1 MANSTQYT
9 KTLNTPSE
17 KLDTNELHGRVRV
30 AFADFTAAGAE
41 ETISMFKLPDG
52 ARIIGGRANHAALGS
67 GTTLSVGHAAY
78 VNAAGTTVAADVDE
92 YKAAAASTGAV
103 GFNIAATTALGEN
116 SIVDAPD
123 GLVVTVTTAG
133 GSDATGFLS
142 VQMTYVLD

>member
-78 VNAAGTTVAADVDE
+78 VNAAGTTVVADVDE
-92 YKAAAASTGAV
+92 YKVAAASTAAV

>member
-41 ETISMFKLPDG
+41 ETINMFKLPDG

-78 VNAAGTTVAADVDE
+78 VNAAGTTVVADVDE

-123 GLVVTVTTAG
+123 GLIVTVTTAG

>member
-30 AFADFTAAGAE
+30 AFADFTAANAQ

-52 ARIIGGRANHAALGS
+52 ARIIGGRVNHANLGTS
-67 GTTLSVGHAAY
+67 TTLSIGHAAY
-78 VNAAGTTVAADVDE
+78 VNAAGTTVALDVDE
-92 YKAAAASTGAV
+92 YNAAAATTSVASR
-103 GFNIAATTALGEN
+103 NIATTTALGEN
-116 SIVDAPD
+116 SVVDAPD
-123 GLVVTVTTAG
+123 GLVITATTAG
-133 GSDATGFLS
+133 GAATGFLS

>member
-41 ETISMFKLPDG
+41 ETINMFKIPNG

-78 VNAAGTTVAADVDE
+78 VNAAGTTVVADVDE